1 MFIGTV
7 QQIWRH
13 PVKSM
18 AVEKLNEGT
27 VGPLGIPGD
36 RGWAL
41 RDEKSGEITNGKRIP
56 NADGMRRTLPRAA
69 HSGHDPQC

>member
-18 AVEKLNEGT
+18 AVEKLNEDT

-41 RDEKSGEITNGKRIP
+41 RERSWGARVF
-56 NADGMRRTLPRAA
+56 
-69 HSGHDPQC
+69 